1 VAVMKVMKHIAWVR
15 LHSLGCTNLVHVTL
29 PDSLTHVGALAFH
42 KCASLSEVVLPKS
55 LTHLGAD
62 AFNGCDGLR
71 NVMLSQTLTH
81 VGDFAFFHCT
91 LLEPFGAPR

>member
-1 VAVMKVMKHIAWVR
+1 M
-15 LHSLGCTNLVHVTL
+15 SCTNLVHVTL
-29 PDSLTHVGALAFH
+29 PDSPTHVGALAFH
-42 KCASLSEVVLPKS
+42 KLSEVVLPKS

-91 LLEPFGAPR
+91 LLEPMFSPTRSPALAAARSFGAPR